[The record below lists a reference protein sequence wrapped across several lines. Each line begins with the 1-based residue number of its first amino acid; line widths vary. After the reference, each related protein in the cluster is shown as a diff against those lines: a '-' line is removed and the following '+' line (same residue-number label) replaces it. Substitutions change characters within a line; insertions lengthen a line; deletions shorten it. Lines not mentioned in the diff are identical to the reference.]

1 MDFSDSKRTSS
12 TMNIFYL
19 HTDPRKAA
27 QYHCD
32 KHVVKMIIESAQ
44 MLYCAHWV
52 LNPEGLPENAYKMA
66 HKNHPSSIWVRES
79 HTNYMWLSSL
89 AWWLCK
95 EYQFRYGNHK
105 QHKTEAHIDWL
116 LSHPPENIPHVGYTP
131 LRLAMPNEY
140 KREDP
145 VESYRLF
152 YIESKFKE
160 RNIVYYTK
168 RSWPDFLSST
178 TTSQ

>member
-1 MDFSDSKRTSS
+1 MDFSKTRKLDVA
-12 TMNIFYL
+12 MNIFYL
-19 HTDPRKAA
+19 HTDPKKAA
-27 QYHCD
+27 EYHCD

-52 LNPEGLPENAYKMA
+52 LNPENLPENAYKLA

-79 HTNYMWLSSL
+79 YDNYMWLCHL
-89 AWWLCK
+89 AWWLCR
-95 EYQFRYGNHK
+95 EYQFRYGNQK
-105 QHKTEAHIDWL
+105 SHKTEAHIEWL
-116 LSHPPENIPHVGYTP
+116 LANPPESIPVIGYTP

-152 YIESKFKE
+152 YVESKLKE
-160 RNIVYYTK
+160 RNIVKYTK
-168 RSWPDFLSST
+168 RPWPEFLPT
-178 TTSQ
+178 TTTA